1 MPPSIRFHLDEHMAT
16 AVAEGLQRRGIDVT
30 RSPEAGLLG
39 ASDDTQLSFAA
50 SENRVLV
57 TRDPDFLD
65 LHQRGV
71 AHAGIAFSSHPSRLI
86 GELVRSLVMLWE
98 CMSPEEMRNH
108 VEFL

>member
-1 MPPSIRFHLDEHMAT
+1 MPPAIRFHLDEHVAT
-16 AVAEGLQRRGIDVT
+16 AVAEGLRRRGVDVT
-30 RSPEAGLLG
+30 TSPEAALMGV
-39 ASDDTQLSFAA
+39 SDEAQLSFAA
-50 SENRVLV
+50 SGNRVLV

-71 AHAGIAFSSHPSRLI
+71 AHAGIAFSSHPSRRI

-98 CMSPEEMRNH
+98 CLSPEEMRNH